1 MENCIFCKIANHEI
15 PSKVIYEDDYT
26 LAFLDLSQTTNGH
39 TLVIPKK
46 HYKNLV
52 ETDAEILGPLFLAVT
67 KTAKIL
73 EEKLN
78 AKGFNFVS
86 NMNEVAGQT
95 VHHVHIHIIP
105 RYDESDTFTLGYQ
118 DRSSTVDLDEIYNLI
133 TK

>member
-1 MENCIFCKIANHEI
+1 MDNCIFCKIANHEI
-15 PSKVIYEDDYT
+15 PSKAVYEDDYC
-26 LAFLDLSQTTNGH
+26 LAFLDLSQTTDGH
-39 TLVIPKK
+39 TLVIPKA

-52 ETDAEILGPLFLAVT
+52 ETDPCVLGHLFEAVQ

-73 EEKLN
+73 EEKLG

-105 RYDESDTFTLGYQ
+105 RYNENDTFDLGYQ
-118 DRSSTVDLDEIYNLI
+118 DRSSIVNLDEIYNSI
-133 TK
+133 IK